1 MLGSSSAVIVII
13 ILGFAMCSG
22 GKDKLPDDLTAEE
35 AFVAGIVGYKT
46 NHNNDDYKVKL
57 YDVTNH
63 GTALDISL
71 IGDDNLSKSLIK
83 RGMWKDSK
91 EIFEAVFEEYPSI
104 DTVYIYWQF
113 PLVDQLGNED
123 LGEVI
128 RIGLSRE
135 TAETINWENFNPENF
150 SAVADEYWQH
160 PAFN

>member
-1 MLGSSSAVIVII
+1 MGNAAKGCLVVVAAVIVII

-71 IGDDNLSKSLIK
+71 IGDDNLSTDFIK
-83 RGMWKDSK
+83 RGMWRDSAQYQAGGLLFARQ
-91 EIFEAVFEEYPSI
+91 IF
-104 DTVYIYWQF
+104 D
-113 PLVDQLGNED
+113 
-123 LGEVI
+123 
-128 RIGLSRE
+128 
-135 TAETINWENFNPENF
+135 
-150 SAVADEYWQH
+150 
-160 PAFN
+160 